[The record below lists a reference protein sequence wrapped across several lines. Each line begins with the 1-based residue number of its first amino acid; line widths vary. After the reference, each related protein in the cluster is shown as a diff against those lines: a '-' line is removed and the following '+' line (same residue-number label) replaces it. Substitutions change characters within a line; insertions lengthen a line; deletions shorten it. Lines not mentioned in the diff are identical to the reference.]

1 MADEPK
7 KPTSDAGS
15 EPAER
20 GDASASGPVTVVGA
34 RAQAAPSH
42 GGASDAS
49 TQSRATASEPAARG
63 GAPEMRMQREWHF
76 AGIVAFA
83 FVALLVLWGA
93 FLILRPFLNAILLGA
108 IVVILTHPIYVR
120 LKARLRGRSGLAA
133 VVMLLGITFLLI
145 LPALLIGLLLI
156 AQANSLIDRLQQAD
170 VQQSL
175 SSFDLPSRL
184 AFIKRYVP
192 NFDPEVLSPQRLV
205 LPVVREAPG
214 WVARHG
220 AQVVGGLAG
229 MVVSFFLVLLSA
241 FYFFVAGPDLLR
253 ELAILSPLPRRYDRE
268 LAGKLSAVIDA
279 TFRGQ
284 VMTSLA
290 QGAATTVGL
299 LIASVPGALLWG
311 SVAAILSLLPMV
323 GAAVVW
329 VPATIYLGIQ
339 AYLGHGSW
347 GWCIF
352 MALWGVL
359 VVSMIDNVV
368 RPWVMRGRAELPAI
382 PLLFAVLGGLQA
394 FGFLGL
400 VIGPLIFSLV
410 KSVVD
415 IYKESF
421 RDRAMAVGTSPDA
434 AADGGT
440 PR

>member
-1 MADEPK
+1 
-7 KPTSDAGS
+7 
-15 EPAER
+15 
-20 GDASASGPVTVVGA
+20 
-34 RAQAAPSH
+34 
-42 GGASDAS
+42 
-49 TQSRATASEPAARG
+49 
-63 GAPEMRMQREWHF
+63 MRREWHF

-83 FVALLVLWGA
+83 LVSLVVLVGA
-93 FLILRPFLNAILLGA
+93 FRILQPFLDAILLGA
-108 IVVILTHPIYVR
+108 IIVILTHPLYVR
-120 LKARLRGRSGLAA
+120 LRARLGGRSGLAA
-133 VVMLLGITFLLI
+133 VVMLLGVTFLLI
-145 LPALLIGLLLI
+145 LPAFLIALLLI
-156 AQANSLIDRLQQAD
+156 AQANALIERLQQAD

-175 SSFDLPSRL
+175 AAFDLPGRL

-192 NFDPEVLSPQRLV
+192 NFDPTVLSPDRLV

-229 MVVSFFLVLLSA
+229 LVVSFFLVLLSA
-241 FYFFVAGPDLLR
+241 YYFFVAGPDILR
-253 ELAILSPLPRRYDRE
+253 ELAVLSPLPRRYDRQ

-284 VMTSLA
+284 VTTSLA

-299 LIASVPGALLWG
+299 LIAGVPGALLWG

-329 VPATIYLGIQ
+329 VPATIYLGVQ
-339 AYLGHGSW
+339 AYMGEVSW

-352 MALWGVL
+352 LALWGVL

-382 PLLFAVLGGLQA
+382 PLLFSVLGGLQA

-421 RDRAMAVGTSPDA
+421 REAAMAIGATTEA
-434 AADGGT
+434 AAELREAAAGGAD
-440 PR
+440 PAAR